1 MNAKVFYL
9 ILGVLLFSH
18 ASVTVHAASTARVV
32 IYSASLCPT
41 CPSYRYIQELQIA
54 LHDAGVMDISV
65 RYPDMDPEAGRDL
78 DDLYQNLGVPE
89 SMHGTFVVS
98 IDGKFLFINYV
109 PLEIITDFLTKHSEE
124 YQKIVVFRDL
134 LRELYVVMDEEGQ
147 IRECNIERS
156 VTECV
161 VKQDVTPLPLSSI
174 LTLIVV
180 SGLLDG
186 INPCA
191 FAVLLFFTA
200 FLMIMSKVSFER
212 TRRRVLLIGSIYIA
226 AVYFAYLMIGLG
238 AIRIIAITPFP
249 HLVAKI
255 GALLLIL
262 LGAVDV
268 KDYFWHGRGPSLRMA
283 TSQWVTVRKWM
294 RKATIPSAFV
304 AGLLVSLFEFPCT
317 GGIYVFILG
326 MLAQN
331 TTFAEGFTYLL
342 IYNMAFT
349 LPLVVILVFASRRRV
364 MRFSLKKWQQ
374 RHGKVMRLLSG
385 LVMIT
390 LGAFLIA
397 SGFV

>member
-9 ILGVLLFSH
+9 ILGAFFFLH
-18 ASVTVHAASTARVV
+18 ASVTVYAASAARAVV
-32 IYSASLCPT
+32 YAPSLCPT
-41 CPSYRYIQELQIA
+41 CPSYQYIDEVKTA
-54 LHDAGVMDISV
+54 LHDAGVLDVWV
-65 RYPDMDPEAGRDL
+65 RSLDSPEARRDL
-78 DDLYQNLGVPE
+78 DELYRNLGVPE
-89 SMHGTFVVS
+89 FMHGTLVVS
-98 IDGKFLFINYV
+98 INGKFLFINYV
-109 PLEIITDFLTKHSEE
+109 PLKIITDFLTNHIEE
-124 YQKIVVFRDL
+124 YQKIVVFRDS

-156 VTECV
+156 VTECI

-180 SGLLDG
+180 GGLLDG

-191 FAVLLFFTA
+191 FAVLIFFIA
-200 FLMIMSKVSFER
+200 FLMIMSRVSFEQ
-212 TRRRVLLIGSIYIA
+212 TKRRVLLIGSVYIA
-226 AVYFAYLMIGLG
+226 AVYLAYLMIGLG
-238 AIRIIAITPFP
+238 TLKIIAITSFP

-262 LGAVDV
+262 LGVVNV

-283 TSQWVTVRKWM
+283 ASQWVTVRKWM

-317 GGIYVFILG
+317 GEIYVFILG

-331 TTFAEGFTYLL
+331 MTFAEGFVYLL

-349 LPLVVILVFASRRRV
+349 LPLMVILVFASRRRATG
-364 MRFSLKKWQQ
+364 FSLEKWQQ
-374 RHGKVMRLLSG
+374 RHGKVLRLLSG

-390 LGAFLIA
+390 LGIFFIA

>member
-1 MNAKVFYL
+1 MNAKAFYL
-9 ILGVLLFSH
+9 ILGFLLFSYVL
-18 ASVTVHAASTARVV
+18 VTDRAASTARAVV
-32 IYSASLCPT
+32 YAPSLCPT
-41 CPSYRYIQELQIA
+41 CPSYRYIDELQIA
-54 LHDAGVMDISV
+54 LHDAGVMDIRV
-65 RYPDMDPEAGRDL
+65 RSLDRPEARRDL

-109 PLEIITDFLTKHSEE
+109 PLEIITDFLTNHSEE
-124 YQKIVVFRDL
+124 YQRIVVFRDL
-134 LRELYVVMDEEGQ
+134 LREIYVVMDEEGQ
-147 IRECNIERS
+147 MRECNIERS

-161 VKQDVTPLPLSSI
+161 VKRVVTPLPLSST
-174 LTLIVV
+174 LALIVV

-191 FAVLLFFTA
+191 FAVLIFFTA
-200 FLMIMSKVSFER
+200 FLMVMSKVSFER
-212 TRRRVLLIGSIYIA
+212 TRRRVMLIGSIYIV

-238 AIRIIAITPFP
+238 TIRIIAITALPR
-249 HLVAKI
+249 LVAKI
-255 GALLLIL
+255 RALFLIL
-262 LGAVDV
+262 LGAVNV
-268 KDYFWHGRGPSLRMA
+268 KDYFWCGRGPGLRMA
-283 TSQWVTVRKWM
+283 TSRWVAVRRWM

-326 MLAQN
+326 MLAKN
-331 TTFAEGFTYLL
+331 TTFAEGFVYLL

-349 LPLVVILVFASRRRV
+349 LPLVVILIFASRRRV
-364 MRFSLKKWQQ
+364 MGFSLEKWQQ
-374 RHGKVMRLLSG
+374 RHGKVVRLLSG

-390 LGAFLIA
+390 LGVFFIA

>member
-9 ILGVLLFSH
+9 ILGALLFWYVP
-18 ASVTVHAASTARVV
+18 VTVRAASTARAVV
-32 IYSASLCPT
+32 YAPSLCPT
-41 CPSYRYIQELQIA
+41 CPPYQYIYEVKTA
-54 LHDAGVMDISV
+54 LLDAGVVDIWV
-65 RYPDMDPEAGRDL
+65 RSLDSPEARRDL

-89 SMHGTFVVS
+89 FMHGTLVVS

-109 PLEIITDFLTKHSEE
+109 PLEIITDFLTNHMEE
-124 YQKIVVFRDL
+124 YQKIVVFRDS

-156 VTECV
+156 VTECI

-180 SGLLDG
+180 GGLLDG

-191 FAVLLFFTA
+191 FAVLIFFIA
-200 FLMIMSKVSFER
+200 FLMIMSKVSFEQ
-212 TRRRVLLIGSIYIA
+212 TKRRVLLIGSVYIA

-238 AIRIIAITPFP
+238 VLRIISITSFP

-262 LGAVDV
+262 LGAVNV

-317 GGIYVFILG
+317 GGVYVFILG

-331 TTFAEGFTYLL
+331 MTFAEGFVYLL
-342 IYNMAFT
+342 IYNLAFV
-349 LPLVVILVFASRRRV
+349 LPLMVILVFASRRRV
-364 MRFSLKKWQQ
+364 MGFSLEKWQQ
-374 RHGKVMRLLSG
+374 RHGKVVRLLSG

-390 LGAFLIA
+390 LGIFLIA

>member
-1 MNAKVFYL
+1 MNVKVSYL
-9 ILGVLLFSH
+9 ILSVLLFSH
-18 ASVTVHAASTARVV
+18 IPLTIHAASTTRVV
-32 IYSASLCPT
+32 VYSASLCPT
-41 CPSYRYIQELQIA
+41 CPSYQYIRELLSA
-54 LHDAGVMDISV
+54 LHAAGVMDVWV
-65 RYPDMDPEAGRDL
+65 RSLDRPEARREL
-78 DDLYQNLGVPE
+78 DNLYQNLGVPE

-98 IDGKFLFINYV
+98 IDGKFLFIDYV
-109 PLEIITDFLTKHSEE
+109 PLEIITDFLMNHSGE

-147 IRECNIERS
+147 IRECKIESS

-161 VKQDVTPLPLSSI
+161 VKRVVTPLPLSSI

-191 FAVLLFFTA
+191 FAVLIFFIA
-200 FLMIMSKVSFER
+200 FLMMMSRVSFER
-212 TRRRVLLIGSIYIA
+212 TRRRVLLIGSIYIV

-262 LGAVDV
+262 LGAVNV
-268 KDYFWHGRGPSLRMA
+268 KDYFWYGRGPSLRMG
-283 TSQWVTVRKWM
+283 TSQWVTVRRWM
-294 RKATIPSAFV
+294 HKATIPSAFV

-326 MLAQN
+326 MLVKN
-331 TTFAEGFTYLL
+331 TTFAEGFAYLL
-342 IYNMAFT
+342 IYNLAFIF
-349 LPLVVILVFASRRRV
+349 PLVVILVFASRRRV
-364 MRFSLKKWQQ
+364 VGFSLEKWQQ
-374 RHGKVMRLLSG
+374 RHGNVMRLLSG

-390 LGAFLIA
+390 LGVFFIA
-397 SGFV
+397 SGFI